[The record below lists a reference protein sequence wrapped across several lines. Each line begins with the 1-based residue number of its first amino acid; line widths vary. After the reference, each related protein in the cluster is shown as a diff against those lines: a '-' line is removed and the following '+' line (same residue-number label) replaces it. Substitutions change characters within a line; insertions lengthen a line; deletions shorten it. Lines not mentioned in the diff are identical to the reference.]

1 LFINILALTLYCLI
15 EWLCRQNNLK
25 VTARKVLKKLRKIRL
40 LEVQMM
46 DGRKAMQLGNI
57 DDDVK
62 AFFDAVGVPLPFGF
76 G

>member
-1 LFINILALTLYCLI
+1 
-15 EWLCRQNNLK
+15 
-25 VTARKVLKKLRKIRL
+25 VLKKLKKIRL

-46 DGRKAMQLGNI
+46 DGRKAMQLDNI

-62 AFFDAVGVPLPFGF
+62 AFFDAVVVPLPFGF